1 MAQMRDLPPIAGA
14 IIWARQIE
22 NQLLTY
28 MKRVEDVLG
37 KGWELYAEG
46 QKLQAESTAFVRK
59 LDTRPVFDAWL
70 QDINRRGMGVT
81 GRLFEIVR
89 LRGGG
94 YQLAVNFDPQIIT
107 LFKEVRNL
115 LWLGF
120 QVPHGITNMAKDA
133 KRVYPHAVSLM
144 ETVRMYGQTLDLVE
158 NNKDIE
164 WLVAEYRNESQRM
177 VSRGKH
183 LETGR
188 DIPLTLWQA

>member
-1 MAQMRDLPPIAGA
+1 MAQMRGLPRA

-28 MKRVEDVLG
+28 MKRVEGNLG
-37 KGWELYAEG
+37 KGWELYAG
-46 QKLQAESTAFVRK
+46 GRKLQAESSAFVRK
-59 LDTRPVFDAWL
+59 LETRPIFDPWL
-70 QDINRRGMGVT
+70 QDINRRGTGVG
-81 GRLFEIVR
+81 GRLFEIVL

-94 YQLAVNFDPQIIT
+94 YQLAANLGPQITT

-120 QVPHGITNMAKDA
+120 HGPFPRSITNMTKGV

-144 ETVRMYGQTLDLVE
+144 ETVRTHGQTLDLAE

-164 WLVAEYRNESQRM
+164 WLVAEYKTESQGM
-177 VSRGKH
+177 VTRGKPP
-183 LETGR
+183 EADAIQR
-188 DIPLTLWQA
+188 